1 MQHLEF
7 IKLAKIMETKGL
19 KILWNVK
26 IQWINMLEPLK
37 WVMVKYET
45 LIMRMSKDNVSV
57 VQARF
62 NLDLL
67 CDLHILGFFCLLPLL
82 EVMNALIKFA
92 QKRDIFSCDFVA
104 VVKIYQTNLYMIY
117 LDPSNNFLYEHF

>member
-1 MQHLEF
+1 
-7 IKLAKIMETKGL
+7 
-19 KILWNVK
+19 
-26 IQWINMLEPLK
+26 MLEPLK

-104 VVKIYQTNLYMIY
+104 IVKIYQTNLYMIY